1 MLLIEE
7 AIHQEELPKVDYVV
21 DQYSI
26 IAKFL
31 NSIKYEE
38 QVLFSLTPEKF
49 RDLHMRIHEQTTGN
63 RLFPSDD
70 IKEFDVTF
78 EGRLFIFLKLE
89 V

>member
-1 MLLIEE
+1 MLLIEPTTHE
-7 AIHQEELPKVDYVV
+7 EELPEVDKVV

-31 NSIKYEE
+31 NSIDYKENI
-38 QVLFSLTPEKF
+38 LFSLTPDKF
-49 RDLHMRIHEQTTGN
+49 VDLHMRIHEQTTGN

-78 EGRLFIFLKLE
+78 EGRLFTFIKLE
-89 V
+89 P